1 MRSKIVNLLL
11 FFILVALTFS
21 GCSSITQNIDNVVTE
36 IPNQTVIDDGNANNE
51 NALDKTDITNIEEN
65 GIYSKPE
72 EVAEYIH
79 IFGKLPKNY
88 ITKKEARE
96 LGWESSKGNLWDV
109 TDKKSIGGDSF
120 GNREG
125 RLPKA
130 SGRKWYE
137 CDVNYNGGYR
147 GGERI
152 VFSNDGL
159 IYYTDDHYETFK
171 QLY

>member
-11 FFILVALTFS
+11 FFILVAFIFS
-21 GCSSITQNIDNVVTE
+21 GCGSITKSLDNAVTE
-36 IPNQTVIDDGNANNE
+36 IPNQTVVDDGNVNDE
-51 NALDKTDITNIEEN
+51 NALDKTDKTNIEEN
-65 GIYSKPE
+65 NIYSKPE

-88 ITKKEARE
+88 ITKKEAME

-159 IYYTDDHYETFK
+159 IYYTDNHYETFK

>member
-11 FFILVALTFS
+11 FFILVAFIFS
-21 GCSSITQNIDNVVTE
+21 GCGSITKSLDNTE
-36 IPNQTVIDDGNANNE
+36 TEVSNQTVIDNGNANNE
-51 NALDKTDITNIEEN
+51 NALDKTDKTSIEED

-88 ITKKEARE
+88 ITKKEAMG

-159 IYYTDDHYETFK
+159 IYYTDNHYETFT

>member
-11 FFILVALTFS
+11 FFILVAFIFS
-21 GCSSITQNIDNVVTE
+21 GCGSLTKSLDNTE
-36 IPNQTVIDDGNANNE
+36 TEVPNQTVIDNGNANNE
-51 NALDKTDITNIEEN
+51 NALDKTDKISIEED

-88 ITKKEARE
+88 ITKKEAMG

-159 IYYTDDHYETFK
+159 IYYTDNHYETFT